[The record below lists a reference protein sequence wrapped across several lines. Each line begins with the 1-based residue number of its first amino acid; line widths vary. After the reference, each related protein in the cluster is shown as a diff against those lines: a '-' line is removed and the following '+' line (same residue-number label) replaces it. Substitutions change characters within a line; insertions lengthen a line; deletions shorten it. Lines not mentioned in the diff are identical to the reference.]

1 MCPAYHP
8 LIHEH
13 INMLGRYLLAVT
25 DAVAKGELRTLVTK
39 SKGGCLSVFTV
50 PLLLRTK
57 PRYNSLL
64 PIIFR
69 GVNTTYAENEDIK
82 CH

>member
-1 MCPAYHP
+1 M
-8 LIHEH
+8 
-13 INMLGRYLLAVT
+13 MLGII
-25 DAVAKGELRTLVTK
+25 TK
-39 SKGGCLSVFTV
+39 EHRRMLKCIYRPTA
-50 PLLLRTK
+50 PRTK

>member
-1 MCPAYHP
+1 MNFESQIEQPSRCC
-8 LIHEH
+8 
-13 INMLGRYLLAVT
+13 GLLRKDT
-25 DAVAKGELRTLVTK
+25 GE
-39 SKGGCLSVFTV
+39 CLSVFTV
-50 PLLLRTK
+50 PLLPGK